1 MFKERL
7 NTTHTQLY
15 SMCCIL
21 TIMNIGVLGP
31 KGSYSDKAAHLW
43 LAKEHASYPLLKD
56 ITIQYCDDIIDTF
69 DSVVTNAVDTGI
81 VPVENSIE
89 GSVGVTLDML
99 MEHEIQIIGEIVVPI
114 EHCLLS
120 KGNIKDIRVILS
132 HPQALGQ
139 CRQFIKIHFPH
150 AEIRTTGS
158 TSHAAKLATEFE
170 EMAAI
175 ASRESAIMYGLNLL
189 LCNVQDYNS
198 NHTRF
203 IVFRKKHENDDLA
216 WKTTDGSV
224 AGSDDIAK
232 SGLLHRTS
240 IIVYLDRDRPGAL
253 YDLLGE
259 FAIRNI
265 NLTRIESRPS
275 KRILGDY
282 VFYIDFSGNISDT
295 IIKDALNSI
304 LPKAGMMKVLG
315 SYEMI

>member
-1 MFKERL
+1 M
-7 NTTHTQLY
+7 
-15 SMCCIL
+15 I
-21 TIMNIGVLGP
+21 IGVLGP
-31 KGSYSDKAAHLW
+31 RGSYSDKAAHLW
-43 LAKEHASYPLLKD
+43 LTKEHPLSED
-56 ITIQYCDDIIDTF
+56 VSIMYCGDIIDTF
-69 DSVVTNAVDTGI
+69 DSVVNNDAVFGI

-89 GSVGVTLDML
+89 GSVGVTLDLL
-99 MEHEIQIIGEIVVPI
+99 MEHDIQVIGEVVVPI

-120 KGNIKDIRVILS
+120 KGKTEDIRVILS

-139 CRQFIKIHFPH
+139 CRQFIKSHFPH

-175 ASRESAIMYGLNLL
+175 ASRESASMYGLNML
-189 LCNVQDYNS
+189 LCAIQDCNN

-203 IVFRKKHENDDLA
+203 IVFRKKQEDDDLA
-216 WKTTDGSV
+216 WKKSNGLTDD
-224 AGSDDIAK
+224 SDNTAK
-232 SGLLHRTS
+232 SDLPHRTS
-240 IIVYLDRDRPGAL
+240 IVVYLDRDRPGAL

-259 FAIRNI
+259 FATRRI

-282 VFYIDFSGNISDT
+282 IFYIDFAGNISDT

-315 SYEMI
+315 SYAMM

>member
-1 MFKERL
+1 M
-7 NTTHTQLY
+7 
-15 SMCCIL
+15 I
-21 TIMNIGVLGP
+21 IGVLGP
-31 KGSYSDKAAHLW
+31 RGSYSDKAAHLW
-43 LAKEHASYPLLKD
+43 LTKEHPLSKD
-56 ITIQYCDDIIDTF
+56 VSIMYCGDIIDTF
-69 DSVVTNAVDTGI
+69 DSVVNNDAVFGI

-89 GSVGVTLDML
+89 GSVGVTLDLL
-99 MEHEIQIIGEIVVPI
+99 MEHDIQITGEVVVPI

-120 KGNIKDIRVILS
+120 KGKTEDIRVILS

-139 CRQFIKIHFPH
+139 CRQFIKSHFPH

-158 TSHAAKLATEFE
+158 TSHAAKLAIEFE

-175 ASRESAIMYGLNLL
+175 ASKESASMYGLNML
-189 LCNVQDYNS
+189 LCAIQDCNN

-203 IVFRKKHENDDLA
+203 IVFRKKQEDDDLA
-216 WKTTDGSV
+216 WKKSNGLTADSENT
-224 AGSDDIAK
+224 AK
-232 SGLLHRTS
+232 SHLPHRTS
-240 IIVYLDRDRPGAL
+240 IVVYLDRDRPGAL

-259 FAIRNI
+259 FATRRI

-282 VFYIDFSGNISDT
+282 IFYIDFAGNISDT

-315 SYEMI
+315 SYAIY